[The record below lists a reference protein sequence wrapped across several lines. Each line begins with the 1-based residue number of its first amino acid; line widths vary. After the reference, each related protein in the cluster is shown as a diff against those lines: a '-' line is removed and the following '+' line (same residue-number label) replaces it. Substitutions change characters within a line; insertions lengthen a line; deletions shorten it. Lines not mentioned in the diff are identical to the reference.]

1 MADLALL
8 QTIVSGILSGGG
20 SAGAAFAAVFRD
32 IKKRLKALEDKLGDD
47 GTDGDPKTG
56 LFLLVERLDEIARK
70 LKKEIETWE
79 EDPPEWLLRLINRAA
94 RSNSINLEHHAEL
107 ERFVEQKFST
117 TQRNITRLE
126 EQIENIARQ
135 VDSLT
140 KRFDEDRSS
149 FDRDS
154 RDRTQEMGTIREQ
167 LATVNG
173 LLRGIMTAMG
183 YIETS
188 KTPKKPP
195 PLER

>member
-32 IKKRLKALEDKLGDD
+32 IKKRLKALEEKLGDD
-47 GTDGDPKTG
+47 GADGDPKTG

-107 ERFVEQKFST
+107 ERFVEQKFRTASNEI
-117 TQRNITRLE
+117 RRIE
-126 EQIENIARQ
+126 EQLENVSRQ
-135 VDSLT
+135 LDMAT
-140 KRFDEDRSS
+140 KRFDEDRTH
-149 FDRDS
+149 FDRDT
-154 RDRTQEMGTIREQ
+154 RERVQEMGVIREQ
-167 LATVNG
+167 LGTVNG

-183 YIETS
+183 YIET
-188 KTPKKPP
+188 KTTPKKPP
-195 PLER
+195 MER